1 MLFLLKFRHFFV
13 QLTDC
18 NSRYIRSDAGV
29 NVNLETG
36 INTGGHAQGDTLIGI
51 EAVVGSNYNDVIIG
65 GSNNDYISAAKGNDI
80 LNGGHGNDTLL
91 GGAGND
97 LLSGDGGS
105 DKLYG
110 EAGAD
115 IFLFETS
122 TLNGIDTIYDF
133 STAQGDQLSI
143 VGLLQGYDPL
153 QNAIDDFVNF
163 TTFGANT
170 TFTVDRD
177 GTEAIYSS
185 QIIAT
190 LNAITGLDADS
201 LLASGNLLVV

>member
-36 INTGGHAQGDTLIGI
+36 INTGGHAQGDILIGI
-51 EAVVGSNYNDVIIG
+51 EAVVGSNYDDAIIG

-80 LNGGHGNDTLL
+80 LNGGYGNDTLL

-97 LLSGDGGS
+97 VLSGDGGS

-110 EAGAD
+110 ESGAD
-115 IFLFETS
+115 IFLFEAS
-122 TLNGIDTIYDF
+122 AFNGIDTIYDF
-133 STAQGDQLSI
+133 STAQGDKLSI

-153 QNAIDDFVNF
+153 QNAIDDFVIF

-170 TFTVDRD
+170 IFSVDQD
-177 GTEAIYSS
+177 GTGPTYTSQAISNTERY
-185 QIIAT
+185 
-190 LNAITGLDADS
+190 NRHGC
-201 LLASGNLLVV
+201 